1 MPQQEQMLSALDGLI
16 AEAERL
22 GNVFLSDFVTWS
34 PGFTVWLKAC
44 ESSVEAIFGSSSDA
58 LLSFKGICFL
68 PRLDQQFANAR
79 ERRKA
84 ELTWFDSGLRFAHS
98 TLVGYRYSVERLAP
112 EEPERGTRYI
122 FISHGGP
129 TMTHVQ
135 LVQDFLGALGLEP
148 VVVRDRPNL
157 SLSVNEKVRFYMEL
171 CIGAVALA
179 TVEDETIANEQ
190 RTRPNEQRTRPN
202 VENEI
207 GMLQAA
213 PNIGSRIIYLKEPNV
228 TFASNYQEKVWIPFT
243 KERVQDSFINI
254 AKELR
259 AFGFVV

>member
-1 MPQQEQMLSALDGLI
+1 MLTKEQMLSALDGLI
-16 AEAERL
+16 AKAERL
-22 GNVFLSDFVTWS
+22 HNVFLSDFVTWS
-34 PGFTVWLKAC
+34 PDFTVWLKAS
-44 ESSVEAIFGSSSDA
+44 ESTVETIFGSASDT
-58 LLSFKGICFL
+58 LFSFKRIYFL
-68 PRLDQQFANAR
+68 PPPYQQFANDI
-79 ERRKA
+79 ERGKA
-84 ELTWFDSGLRFAHS
+84 ELTWFDSGLRFAHE

-129 TMTHVQ
+129 TTTHVQ
-135 LVQDFLGALGLEP
+135 LVRDFLGALGLAP
-148 VVVRDRPNL
+148 VVVRDMPNL
-157 SLSVNEKVRFYMEL
+157 NLSVNEKVRFYMAL
-171 CIGAVALA
+171 CTGAIALA
-179 TVEDETIANEQ
+179 TVEDETIA
-190 RTRPNEQRTRPN
+190 NEQRTRPN

-228 TFASNYQEKVWIPFT
+228 TFASNYQEKVWIPFA
-243 KERVQDSFINI
+243 KERVQDSFIAI

>member
-1 MPQQEQMLSALDGLI
+1 
-16 AEAERL
+16 
-22 GNVFLSDFVTWS
+22 
-34 PGFTVWLKAC
+34 
-44 ESSVEAIFGSSSDA
+44 
-58 LLSFKGICFL
+58 
-68 PRLDQQFANAR
+68 
-79 ERRKA
+79 
-84 ELTWFDSGLRFAHS
+84 
-98 TLVGYRYSVERLAP
+98 
-112 EEPERGTRYI
+112 
-122 FISHGGP
+122 
-129 TMTHVQ
+129 MTHVQ
-135 LVQDFLGALGLEP
+135 LVQDFLGALGLGP

-157 SLSVNEKVRFYMEL
+157 NLSVNEKVRFYMAL
-171 CIGAVALA
+171 CTGAVALA
-179 TVEDETIANEQ
+179 TVEDETIA
-190 RTRPNEQRTRPN
+190 NEQRTRPN

>member
-1 MPQQEQMLSALDGLI
+1 MLSALDGLI
-16 AEAERL
+16 AEAKRL
-22 GNVFLSDFVTWS
+22 RNVFVFDFVTGS

-84 ELTWFDSGLRFAHS
+84 EITWFDSGLRFAHS

-157 SLSVNEKVRFYMEL
+157 NLSVNEKVRSYMGL

-190 RTRPNEQRTRPN
+190 RTRPN

-207 GMLQAA
+207 GMLQTA
-213 PNIGSRIIYLKEPNV
+213 PNIGSRIIYLKEANV

>member
-1 MPQQEQMLSALDGLI
+1 MLTKEQMLSALDGLI

-22 GNVFLSDFVTWS
+22 HNVFLSNFVTGS
-34 PGFTVWLKAC
+34 PDFTVWLKAC
-44 ESSVEAIFGSSSDA
+44 ESSVEAISGSSSDA

-84 ELTWFDSGLRFAHS
+84 ELTWFDSGLRFARS

-135 LVQDFLGALGLEP
+135 LVQDFLGALGLGP
-148 VVVRDRPNL
+148 VVVRDSPNL
-157 SLSVNEKVRFYMEL
+157 NMSVNEKVRFYMKL

-179 TVEDETIANEQ
+179 TVEDETIA
-190 RTRPNEQRTRPN
+190 NEQRTRPN